1 MEGKTV
7 MHATELASILVSHS
21 LFADCH
27 SDELS
32 EIILRGHFVHFK
44 KGQEIMGQG
53 EDGETLFIFLSG
65 FARISMVASNGHEI
79 VLDYAEPGYVVGE
92 IAFLDGGPR
101 SATVCA
107 LSEVD
112 ALSLSR
118 SAFEQVI
125 EKHHALALRML
136 KAMARRMRQANDVI
150 EADRAFTSGPRLARY
165 LLRLMVAGADDGKLK
180 LALSQSELGNFVGLS
195 REQINRQL
203 SAWSDAGVID
213 LEQGR
218 VRIVDRDM
226 LLEISEAA

>member
-1 MEGKTV
+1 
-7 MHATELASILVSHS
+7 MHATELADILVSHS
-21 LFADCH
+21 LFADCD

-32 EIILRGHFVHFK
+32 DIILRAHLVRFK

-53 EDGETLFIFLSG
+53 EDGDTLLIFLSG

-79 VLDYAEPGYVVGE
+79 VLDYAEAGYVVGE
-92 IAFLDGGPR
+92 IAFLDGGQR
-101 SATVCA
+101 TATVEA
-107 LSEVD
+107 LSEVS

-118 SAFEQVI
+118 TAFQEVI

-136 KAMARRMRQANDVI
+136 KAMARRLRQSNDVI

-165 LLRLMVAGADDGKLK
+165 LLRLMVAGATDGKLK

-218 VRIVDRDM
+218 VRIIDRDM